1 MADEGYKIKYS
12 DIIQPDDSINRL
24 IGELSSLNK
33 TYATMADAI
42 KKGASDMTSAMKA
55 MSGASTEG
63 KKQLDDAALAASRLE
78 RAQKELKFAMS
89 DTGKQVAWLK
99 SQISGTN
106 KTTVEQQR
114 YIRQMS
120 SSYNRLKSDL
130 NENVALFKAMS
141 QAEREDASYGGQVLA
156 TIVDL
161 TNKIGLLNNQMKG
174 QVNAQLEVQKAQQK
188 LTFLESEEGQQLL
201 RIRAQIAEVTKGRK
215 EQAAA
220 LTPVEKAEQRLL
232 NFNEQEVK
240 DLTSLKMALNEKNRV
255 AQLEAKINANSEGS
269 YNRLAAQ
276 YELNKIKLNGLR
288 GGLQANSAEF
298 KRLQA
303 ETKSL
308 YGQMNQLQQATGRY
322 TLNVGRYKTAFDG
335 FGFSVAQVVREMPS
349 LTVSANQFFLAISN
363 NIPIMIDELKK
374 LKAANAAL
382 AAEGKTTVPVW
393 KSFAK
398 ALLNWNT
405 VVVVALS
412 LFAAFGKQITSW
424 IGNLFKAKN
433 AVISTEEAMKNVGK
447 EVEKTNASYG
457 GHIVKLKQLQS
468 EWKALKT
475 VAEQNEWLKKSKDR
489 FNELGVAVNS
499 VNDAENILVK
509 NTEAMLL
516 AFQYRARAAAAQKLA
531 ADEYEK
537 ALSKQIEYEKEAQ
550 TLREGSYSRKAG
562 AAAGVSYISTTGT
575 GPAAG
580 WSTGSQIQRSAYE
593 RQKQIVRDLKDEV
606 KQLNETGDAYFK
618 IAEANEALAKA
629 RLKAA
634 GIDEY
639 TEKDKNGGAKGKQ
652 PRDLT
657 DTIDRNQIEIRKQY
671 EESVTKLVTDEYA
684 KRRKAADDEVANAND
699 KLRRLYNLNEKYINN
714 VGGKYKALTADQ
726 KKQIEEQQK
735 LIIATIANNQSALAR
750 ELNKIKQDQLTHSEE
765 LYRSSLITNPLLY
778 EPQESGEQKLT
789 RFISDT
795 PEKAHP
801 ASDLATE
808 GYGLSDTD
816 IDAIE
821 KSLIKERDLRE
832 DYLIEEYNLI
842 LEDNKKLRELGDN
855 QARSEEEIILEFEQK
870 RLKLF
875 GEYDKKLLAQRQQ
888 SVGTQLEL
896 VKKGSNEELD
906 LLLKQNELARE
917 AYKVANAQKP
927 PEEQETSENIDL
939 KFDKKGKLITGNW
952 QLNQFEQAQAL
963 EKQKFDVYERTE
975 NDITL
980 FTLQQEKERW
990 EKQIELAKSGGLDWT
1005 DAQIKTAEA
1014 AVKGIKEKMKKV
1026 PTGLGEVV
1034 QNIGNKGIVGG
1045 LLGSIKTKNKDGSES
1060 PLFNDK
1066 QLEALQTA
1074 CETAAGYL
1082 NEVTQAEVE
1091 LAQAAVDAANTRVEA
1106 AQSAVDAEIEARS
1119 NGYANNV
1126 ATAKK
1131 ELAQEKKRQKEKE
1144 KLLEQAQ
1151 KRQEA
1156 IDTVTQASSLIT
1168 ATANIWSSFS
1178 KLGVAGPFLAGAA
1191 IAGMWASFIAAK
1203 VKARQVTASQS
1214 QEYGEGGLEFLE
1226 GGSHA
1231 SGNDI
1236 DLGTRNRKNKRM
1248 KAEGGEALA
1257 IINKRNTRKY
1267 RKQLPSIIE
1276 SLNKGVFEDKYL
1288 GAFAEADRLNIA
1300 VSQSNNTDLSRI
1312 ESGIDAIRKQ
1322 NELRCYTLADGTTV
1336 IQNGNVK
1343 RIIRN

>member
-1 MADEGYKIKYS
+1 MADEFIHYS
-12 DIIQPDDSINRL
+12 DLIKPDDSINRL
-24 IGELSSLNK
+24 INELTSLNK

-42 KKGASDMTSAMKA
+42 KKGAADMASAMKG
-55 MSGASTEG
+55 MSGATGEG

-78 RAQKELKFAMS
+78 RAQKELAFAMT
-89 DTGKQVAWLK
+89 DTGKQVANLK
-99 SQISGTN
+99 AQTSSVN
-106 KTTVEQQR
+106 KVTVEQQR
-114 YIRQMS
+114 YAQQLAT
-120 SSYNRLKSDL
+120 SYNRLKSDL

-141 QAEREDASYGGQVLA
+141 QAEREDANYGGQVLA

-174 QVNAQLEVQKAQQK
+174 QINASLEVQKAQQR
-188 LTFLESEEGQQLL
+188 LTFLESQEGQQLL
-201 RIRAQIAEVTKGRK
+201 RIKAQIAEVTKGRQQ
-215 EQAAA
+215 QAAA
-220 LTPVEKAEQRLL
+220 ITPVEKAQQRLA
-232 NFNEQEVK
+232 NFNEQEAK
-240 DLTSLKMALNEKNRV
+240 ALAILKMELNEKNRV
-255 AQLEAKINANSEGS
+255 AQLEAKINASVEGS

-288 GGLQANSAEF
+288 GGLQAGSAEF

-303 ETKSL
+303 ETKAI
-308 YGQMNQLQQATGRY
+308 YEEMNRLQQATGRY

-349 LTVSANQFFLAISN
+349 LAVSVNQFFLAISN

-382 AAEGKTTVPVW
+382 AAEGKATVPIW

-405 VVVVALS
+405 IVVVVLS
-412 LFAAFGKQITSW
+412 LFAAFGKRITDW
-424 IGNLFKAKN
+424 ISSAIKGKATMMSLTEATQNIRKELKN
-433 AVISTEEAMKNVGK
+433 
-447 EVEKTNASYG
+447 TNDSYG
-457 GHIVKLKQLQS
+457 ENMAALKRLS
-468 EWKALKT
+468 AEWKNLKT
-475 VAEQNEWLKKSKDR
+475 TAEKNQFIKDNAEEFKKW
-489 FNELGVAVNS
+489 EIA
-499 VNDAENILVK
+499 VK
-509 NTEAMLL
+509 NTSQAENLLIKNTTAMVT
-516 AFQYRARAAAAQKLA
+516 AFKLRAEAAAATELAQEKYKESLEKETEARDYTPGFWEGLWFLIGVKAPFEGATETGKRFGEQVKQRREQIESEAEAAKADADQYFKLA
-531 ADEYEK
+531 
-537 ALSKQIEYEKEAQ
+537 EAKR
-550 TLREGSYSRKAG
+550 LE
-562 AAAGVSYISTTGT
+562 
-575 GPAAG
+575 
-580 WSTGSQIQRSAYE
+580 
-593 RQKQIVRDLKDEV
+593 
-606 KQLNETGDAYFK
+606 
-618 IAEANEALAKA
+618 AEAT
-629 RLKAA
+629 LKAA
-634 GIDEY
+634 GIDKY
-639 TEKDKNGGAKGKQ
+639 TKEDKSGGTKGKQ

-714 VGGKYKALTADQ
+714 VDGKYKALTDDQ

-735 LIIATIANNQSALAR
+735 LIIATIANNQRALAR

-789 RFISDT
+789 RFISDK

-801 ASDLATE
+801 VSDLATE
-808 GYGLSDTD
+808 SYGLSDAD

-842 LEDNKKLRELGDN
+842 LEDNKKLRELGDD
-855 QARSEEEIILEFEQK
+855 QARSEEEIIIEFEQQ

-875 GEYDKKLLAQRQQ
+875 GEYDKKLLTQRQQ
-888 SVGTQLEL
+888 STETQLEL
-896 VKKGSNEELD
+896 VKKGSNDELD
-906 LLLKQNELARE
+906 LLLKQNELARQ
-917 AYKVANAQKP
+917 AYKVANAQKA

-939 KFDKKGKLITGNW
+939 KFDKRRRTITGNW

-963 EKQKFDVYERTE
+963 EKQKFDIYERTE

-1005 DAQIKTAEA
+1005 DAQIKAAEA
-1014 AVKGIKEKMKKV
+1014 AVKGINEKMKKV
-1026 PTGLGEVV
+1026 PTGFGEVV
-1034 QNIGNKGIVGG
+1034 QNIGNRGIVGG
-1045 LLGSIKTKNKDGSES
+1045 LLGSIKTKNEDGSES
-1060 PLFNDK
+1060 PLFNDE

-1074 CETAAGYL
+1074 CETAASYL

-1168 ATANIWSSFS
+1168 ATAGIWSSFS
-1178 KLGVAGPFLAGAA
+1178 KLGPAGPFLAGAA

-1288 GAFAEADRLNIA
+1288 GAFADADRLNVAI
-1300 VSQSNNTDLSRI
+1300 SQTNTADLSRI
-1312 ESGIDAIRKQ
+1312 ESGVEAIRKQ
-1322 NELRCYTLADGTTV
+1322 NEMRCYTLADGTMV
-1336 IQNGNVK
+1336 IQNKNVK